1 VDTIV
6 EVATRHPGAHRNGQN
21 VGFVYEV
28 LREAILVGD
37 LAPGSITTQIALA
50 ERYQVGRT
58 PLREALRL
66 LQSERLV
73 VDDPNR
79 RVQITPL
86 TAADAEELFV
96 ARILLESAAARL
108 TVPTLTSR
116 DDAELRGYMAQM
128 DHYEQARDWISL
140 RDPHRA
146 FHEKLFAAAGPRL
159 VAMLAQLFD
168 HAERYRLRASPTREF
183 WNLRQ
188 SEHRAISDAAAA
200 RDADLT
206 AELLCAHYAH
216 TAGLVCRALDPERDP
231 VRLRETLRTVAPD
244 AEPALDRRTP
254 SRRSRT

>member
-1 VDTIV
+1 
-6 EVATRHPGAHRNGQN
+6 
-21 VGFVYEV
+21 VYEV
-28 LREAILVGD
+28 MREAILVGE
-37 LAPGSITTQIALA
+37 LAPGSITTQTALA

-86 TAADAEELFV
+86 TAADAEELFI
-96 ARILLESAAARL
+96 ARVLLEPAAVRL

-128 DHYEQARDWISL
+128 DHYEQARDWINL
-140 RDPHRA
+140 REPHRA
-146 FHEKLFAAAGPRL
+146 FHGKLFAAAGARL
-159 VAMLAQLFD
+159 VAMLSQLFD

-183 WNLRQ
+183 WKLRQ
-188 SEHRAISDAAAA
+188 SEHRKIFDAAAA

-206 AELLCAHYAH
+206 ARLLCFHYAH
-216 TAGLVCRALDPERDP
+216 TAGMSCRALDPERDP
-231 VRLRETLRTVAPD
+231 VRLRETLRAVAPG
-244 AEPALDRRTP
+244 AETELDRG
-254 SRRSRT
+254 RRSRRRDRA